1 MSHEYRNDIDKKN
14 TEKINTIL
22 NSLPEFV
29 EDFYTHLKARK
40 RSTNT
45 MLSYF
50 YELNVFFIY
59 VATLRHRDKPSE
71 VSLADLDSLRLINI
85 ESYISNS
92 EDGIDLSVSARR
104 RKLSVLKSFYKYYI
118 CIDELK
124 NNPTI
129 SAINPKQTEK
139 EVIYLSDSQVSALL
153 NCIQNQT
160 GYNEHQ
166 KAYNERLV
174 SRDLAIIKVFLG
186 TGMRISE
193 LVGLNVSDIDT
204 TETGKIYLNII
215 RKGGDEDKVR
225 VIKPVYDTLA
235 EYIEY
240 SRPAL
245 VESPDEN
252 ALFVSTRGKRISTN
266 GIRTML
272 DKYCKTAGL
281 PDNISPH
288 KMRATFATTVYAQ
301 TKDVYAIKDALHHSS
316 IETSKHYISGKEQRI
331 DKAAEAAGVLFQ

>member
-1 MSHEYRNDIDKKN
+1 MSHEFRNDVDKRN

-22 NSLPEFV
+22 NSLPIFV

-59 VATLRHRDKPSE
+59 VATLKHKDKPSD
-71 VSLADLDSLRLINI
+71 VTLADLDSLKLTNI

-92 EDGIDLSVSARR
+92 ENGIDLSVNARR
-104 RKLSVLKSFYKYYI
+104 RKLSVLKTFYKYYI
-118 CIDELK
+118 CINELK
-124 NNPTI
+124 NDPTI
-129 SAINPKQTEK
+129 SAINPKLTEK
-139 EVIYLSDSQVSALL
+139 DVIYLSDSQVTALL
-153 NCIQNQT
+153 NCIKNQS
-160 GYNEHQ
+160 GYNDHQ

-193 LVGLNVSDIDT
+193 LVGLNISDIDT

-225 VIKPVYDTLA
+225 VIKAVYDTLA

-240 SRPAL
+240 SRPLLIA
-245 VESPDEN
+245 SSNEN

-272 DKYCKTAGL
+272 DKYCKIAGL

>member
-1 MSHEYRNDIDKKN
+1 MSHEYRNDIDKRN
-14 TEKINTIL
+14 TEKINIL
-22 NSLPEFV
+22 VNSMPEFV
-29 EDFYTHLKARK
+29 EDFHTHLKARK

-50 YELNVFFIY
+50 YELNVFFNY
-59 VATLRHRDKPSE
+59 VATLTHKESSRD
-71 VSLADLDSLRLINI
+71 VTLADLDKLRLTNI
-85 ESYISNS
+85 ESYMSNS

-104 RKLSVLKSFYKYYI
+104 RKLSVLRSFYKYYL
-118 CIDELK
+118 CIGELK
-124 NNPTI
+124 NDPTL
-129 SAINPKQTEK
+129 SAINPKQVTK
-139 EVIYLSDSQVSALL
+139 DVIYLSDSQVSALI

-160 GYNEHQ
+160 GFNEHT

-174 SRDLAIIKVFLG
+174 ARDLAIIKVFLG
-186 TGMRISE
+186 TGIRISE

-204 TETGKIYLNII
+204 TETGKIYLKII

-225 VIKPVYDTLA
+225 VIQPVYDSLA
-235 EYIEY
+235 DYIEF
-240 SRPAL
+240 SRPLL
-245 VESPDEN
+245 VDSPAEN
-252 ALFVSTRGKRISTN
+252 ALFVSTQGKRISTN

-272 DKYCKTAGL
+272 DKYCKASGL

-316 IETSKHYISGKEQRI
+316 IETSKHYISEKEQRI